1 MSMAAAHTAHT
12 RAQFAKK
19 KYGQK
24 KTVREDRTY
33 RERTDALFGRTQ
45 GSSDKTTVQPAYYF
59 FRLMVHSVTRY
70 GPYYVIKLTD

>member
-12 RAQFAKK
+12 RARFAKK
-19 KYGQK
+19 SLGK

-59 FRLMVHSVTRY
+59 FRLMVHSVTRC